1 MSFRRRQPT
10 LVMPSVAVRL
20 RLGAGATA
28 VVLALGAGP
37 QLGAGAM
44 ARTGSAFRPTQE
56 IGDAVLVAAQTPAAT
71 GTTSSGNLQV
81 FVPPAPSRQSFR
93 TLCTTF
99 LHPQPHESNSTVT
112 GIRLLISATG
122 ESSTRT
128 AVWCHRYLA
137 RH

>member
-10 LVMPSVAVRL
+10 LVMSSGAVRL

-37 QLGAGAM
+37 QLGAM
-44 ARTGSAFRPTQE
+44 AHTGSAFRPTE
-56 IGDAVLVAAQTPAAT
+56 MGDAVLAAAQTPAAT
-71 GTTSSGNLQV
+71 GTSSSGNLQV
-81 FVPPAPSRQSFR
+81 FVPPAPSRESLR

-99 LHPQPHESNSTVT
+99 LHPRPHERRSTVT
-112 GIRLLISATG
+112 GIHLLVSATG
-122 ESSTRT
+122 ESPTRT